1 MENKQGELELS
12 IVMPCRDE
20 VQTVGL
26 CVKAARDFMEKNGIR
41 GEVLVVDNGSSD
53 GSGMAARRS
62 GARVI
67 SVQRPGYGRALRAGL
82 RASRGRVI
90 IMGDCDCTYDFG
102 EIGKMVC
109 MLTREGY
116 DVVIGD
122 RFRGGIEKGA
132 MPLSHYVGVRWLS
145 WLGRRRFHTNVRDFH
160 CGLRGMTRQALKRL
174 RLRTTG
180 MEFATEM
187 IALAA
192 GAGLRIGQVPV
203 SLQRCRYDRHSKLRA
218 VRDGMRHL
226 KVLMS

>member
-20 VQTVGL
+20 VETVGL

-203 SLQRCRYDRHSKLRA
+203 SLRRCRYDRHSKLRA
-218 VRDGMRHL
+218 VRDGMRHM